1 MLIRPPNIARY
12 SSAKHDKK
20 SILRA
25 GEKQMRGIRI
35 VLLCLAVVAFS
46 LPAMAQQSDS
56 PGAPAA
62 TGFKAKFKEKRAKF
76 VSRMKTI
83 YFAAGCK
90 ILDNEARAGL
100 VDAEAARVFVR
111 QKADPKVDDL
121 KKEAEQDGLARASR
135 PGECDYFLKNP
146 QAAEA
151 IRKAA
156 REAKEA
162 ALKR

>member
-1 MLIRPPNIARY
+1 
-12 SSAKHDKK
+12 
-20 SILRA
+20 
-25 GEKQMRGIRI
+25 MRVIRI
-35 VLLCLAVVAFS
+35 GLLCLAIGAFS
-46 LPAMAQQSDS
+46 VPATAQQSDT
-56 PGAPAA
+56 PGTPAA

-90 ILDNEARAGL
+90 ILDNEARASL
-100 VDAEAARVFVR
+100 VDAEAARAFVR
-111 QKADPKVDDL
+111 QKADAEVDDL

-146 QAAEA
+146 EAAEA

-156 REAKEA
+156 KKAKEG

>member
-1 MLIRPPNIARY
+1 
-12 SSAKHDKK
+12 
-20 SILRA
+20 
-25 GEKQMRGIRI
+25 MRMIRI
-35 VLLCLAVVAFS
+35 GLLCLAVGTFS
-46 LPAMAQQSDS
+46 LPAMAQETVT
-56 PGAPAA
+56 PGTPAA
-62 TGFKAKFKEKRAKF
+62 AGFKAKFKEKRAKF
-76 VSRMKTI
+76 FSRMKTI

-100 VDAEAARVFVR
+100 VDAEAARVFVK
-111 QKADPKVDDL
+111 QNADPKVDDL
-121 KKEAEQDGLARASR
+121 KKEAEQDGLARAAK

-151 IRKAA
+151 LRKAA

>member
-1 MLIRPPNIARY
+1 
-12 SSAKHDKK
+12 
-20 SILRA
+20 
-25 GEKQMRGIRI
+25 MRVIRI
-35 VLLCLAVVAFS
+35 GLLCLAVSAFS
-46 LPAMAQQSDS
+46 LPAAAQQSDT
-56 PGAPAA
+56 PGKPAA

-76 VSRMKTI
+76 VSRMKNI

-111 QKADPKVDDL
+111 QKADPQVDDL

-146 QAAEA
+146 EAAEA

-156 REAKEA
+156 REARQA
-162 ALKR
+162 AVKR